1 MSRGFVVAAI
11 VIAFASQV
19 GAQSTSTYFGMALNP
34 AATTPLGEVGFR
46 QLLDEYVAA
55 GCTYYGL
62 GADWGALQPSS
73 VATID
78 LRSLTDPLSTIV
90 ASYPQITGF
99 GLTITMLNGARR
111 SLPVE
116 LASRTWDDPDV
127 IATFE
132 GLIDRITM
140 EPLLNQH
147 VRYILLGNEIFGGL
161 PTPSDRDA
169 FAVFFAA
176 IVAHIHTRLPSV
188 QVGTIIEAA
197 IALVGGPAE
206 FDRMLAL
213 SDLAAFTYYPVVGM
227 MTPTPIKRPWQV
239 EDETTMRSELSAL
252 MQRVGGKPVI
262 INEIGISASPING
275 SSERIQASRVTAV
288 FDVLNATR
296 PVVLAWHAQHDY
308 ARRRRSSPRSIPRAT
323 RSSRS
328 ESRTTVVGSPAP
340 TAPTLAGQYP
350 APVRAYVSNLG
361 LRRWSND
368 RPRLAWDA
376 FRSGAQRWSQ

>member
-1 MSRGFVVAAI
+1 MPPNSGIFVAWPPMSRSFVVAAI
-11 VIAFASQV
+11 VIALASQV
-19 GAQSTSTYFGMALNP
+19 GAQSTSTYLGMALNL
-34 AATTPLGEVGFR
+34 AATTPLGGVGFGQR
-46 QLLDEYVAA
+46 RRHHRRPAPGMPLDEYVAA

-62 GADWGALQPSS
+62 GADWGVLQPSLG
-73 VATID
+73 TID
-78 LRSLTDPLSTIV
+78 LRRLTDPLSTIV
-90 ASYPQITGF
+90 SGYPQITSF

-116 LASRTWDDPDV
+116 LSSRAWDDPDV

-132 GLIDRITM
+132 GLIDRIAM

-147 VRYILLGNEIFGGL
+147 VRYVLLGNEIFGGL

-176 IVAHIHTRLPSV
+176 IVAHIHARLPSV

-227 MTPTPIKRPWQV
+227 MTPTPITGPWQV
-239 EDETTMRSELSAL
+239 EDEATMRAELSAL

-262 INEIGISASPING
+262 INEIGVSASPING

-308 ARRRRSSPRSIPRAT
+308 D
-323 RSSRS
+323 
-328 ESRTTVVGSPAP
+328 PA
-340 TAPTLAGQYP
+340 LAAQFP
-350 APVRAYVSNLG
+350 KPVRAYVSHLG
-361 LRRWSND
+361 LRRWRD
-368 RPRLAWDA
+368 DQPRLAWDA
-376 FRSGAQRWSQ
+376 FRTGVQRWSQ